1 MTKLQ
6 SVRGTYDL
14 YGEAKRKTK
23 RVTRIAEEVV
33 EKYGFEEIETPIFEF
48 TEVFA
53 RNLGDTSDIV
63 TKEMYCFE
71 DRGGESLTLRPE
83 GTAGAIRAFVSNGLQ
98 QNLPLKIYYQGPM
111 FRYERP
117 KKAASASLHSLGWSC
132 WGQKLHK
139 PMSKLLP
146 WLMSF

>member
-1 MTKLQ
+1 MAKLQ
-6 SVRGTYDL
+6 CVRGTYDL
-14 YGEAKRKTK
+14 YGAAKRKTK
-23 RVTRIAEEVV
+23 QVVRTGEEVV

-83 GTAGAIRAFVSNGLQ
+83 WCVLLFPTACSKPCRSSFIIMARCFVTSGRRKAVSVSLPSSGWNCSAPIRRKRI
-98 QNLPLKIYYQGPM
+98 LK
-111 FRYERP
+111 
-117 KKAASASLHSLGWSC
+117 
-132 WGQKLHK
+132 
-139 PMSKLLP
+139 
-146 WLMSF
+146 